1 MKLTLVIAMFV
12 LSITLY
18 GQKESSNQV
27 EKQIK
32 SVKIDLSEACNKE
45 KTSWAVQDLPEYAG
59 GKSKLIDDINQLLAI
74 DKALTGKCY
83 VSFLINCEGK
93 ASGFVITEGGMT
105 NDLNKKVIK
114 SLVKLQNWKPGKYDN
129 ENVDCTYT
137 LRLAVQ
143 DGNLMLE
150 N

>member
-12 LSITLY
+12 WSITLY
-18 GQKESSNQV
+18 GQNESSNQV

-32 SVKIDLSEACNKE
+32 SVKIDLSEACNKD

-59 GKSKLIDDINQLLAI
+59 GNKKLIDDINQVLAI
-74 DKALTGKCY
+74 DKSLTGKCY
-83 VSFLINCEGK
+83 VSFLINCKGK

-105 NDLNKKVIK
+105 NDLNKKVIE
-114 SLVKLQNWKPGKYDN
+114 SLVKLQNWKPAKYNN

-137 LRLAVQ
+137 LRLAVK
-143 DGNLMLE
+143 DGYLMLE
-150 N
+150 K